1 MRVFLA
7 ALAVMA
13 APEVGWADASKG
25 LELSTRDAALDTTW
39 AVSVRAAEPLGLR
52 FASVA
57 DRLETGRADVMA
69 TAPAEHGVPSVL
81 GAERAQILLR
91 SLTIPGWGQATM
103 GGHETSAKV
112 FLLTEA
118 GIWTSFAAFRV
129 QEAMRQDT
137 YLNTAKLFAGIDL
150 EGHDDEFRRI
160 VGVYASSDDYNL
172 YVVRR
177 DAANLY
183 YDDPSLYDQ
192 YIAEHEL
199 KGGDTWKWSGQ
210 ASFDQ
215 YTEERKLTR
224 KAALRANAMLGLAIA
239 NRLVSALFAARQ
251 AGAPPSAPRSWN
263 LECGPHPED
272 PKTLALGMRLR
283 F

>member
-7 ALAVMA
+7 ALALMA
-13 APEVGWADASKG
+13 APGVGWADASKG
-25 LELSTRDAALDTTW
+25 LELQNRDAALG
-39 AVSVRAAEPLGLR
+39 AGFRSSAPAAEPLGVR
-52 FASVA
+52 FASVT
-57 DRLETGRADVMA
+57 DRLEAGRVEVLA
-69 TAPAEHGVPSVL
+69 TTPAEPGVPATL

-91 SLTIPGWGQATM
+91 SLTIPGWGQATL
-103 GGHETSAKV
+103 GGHETSAKI

-129 QEAMRQDT
+129 QEAMRQDS
-137 YLNTAKLFAGIDL
+137 YLKTAQLFAGIDL
-150 EGHDDEFRRI
+150 DGHDDEFRRI
-160 VGVYASSDDYNL
+160 VGVYPSSDDYNL

-183 YDDPSLYDQ
+183 YDDPALYDQ

-199 KGGDTWKWSGQ
+199 KGKDTWRWSGQ

-251 AGAPPSAPRSWN
+251 AGAPTSAPRSWN

-272 PKTLALGMRLR
+272 PGTMAMAMRIR

>member
-7 ALAVMA
+7 TLAVMA
-13 APEVGWADASKG
+13 APGVGWADASKG
-25 LELSTRDAALDTTW
+25 LELPTRDAAEGAIW
-39 AVSVRAAEPLGLR
+39 AASPRTAEPLGVR

-57 DRLETGRADVMA
+57 DRLEAGRTEVLA

-129 QEAMRQDT
+129 QEGMRQDT
-137 YLNTAKLFAGIDL
+137 YLKTAQLFAGIDL
-150 EGHDDEFRRI
+150 DGKDEEFRRI
-160 VGVYASSDDYNL
+160 VGVYPSSDDYNL

-183 YDDPSLYDQ
+183 YDNPALYDQ

-215 YTEERKLTR
+215 YIEERKATR

-251 AGAPPSAPRSWN
+251 AGAPTSAPRSWN

>member
-1 MRVFLA
+1 
-7 ALAVMA
+7 
-13 APEVGWADASKG
+13 
-25 LELSTRDAALDTTW
+25 
-39 AVSVRAAEPLGLR
+39 
-52 FASVA
+52 
-57 DRLETGRADVMA
+57 
-69 TAPAEHGVPSVL
+69 
-81 GAERAQILLR
+81 
-91 SLTIPGWGQATM
+91 
-103 GGHETSAKV
+103 V
-112 FLLTEA
+112 FLLTEPE
-118 GIWTSFAAFRV
+118 SDLVRRV
-129 QEAMRQDT
+129 QVREAMRQDT
-137 YLNTAKLFAGIDL
+137 YMKTAELFAGSSR
-150 EGHDDEFRRI
+150 GHDEEFRRI
-160 VGVYASSDDYNL
+160 VGVYVSSDDYNL
-172 YVVRR
+172 CVGAPRR
-177 DAANLY
+177 GK
-183 YDDPSLYDQ
+183 SLLRQSPYDQ

-199 KGGDTWKWSGQ
+199 KGGDTWRWSAQ

>member
-1 MRVFLA
+1 
-7 ALAVMA
+7 
-13 APEVGWADASKG
+13 
-25 LELSTRDAALDTTW
+25 
-39 AVSVRAAEPLGLR
+39 
-52 FASVA
+52 
-57 DRLETGRADVMA
+57 
-69 TAPAEHGVPSVL
+69 
-81 GAERAQILLR
+81 
-91 SLTIPGWGQATM
+91 
-103 GGHETSAKV
+103 
-112 FLLTEA
+112 
-118 GIWTSFAAFRV
+118 
-129 QEAMRQDT
+129 MRQDT
-137 YLNTAKLFAGIDL
+137 YLKTAQLFAGIDL
-150 EGHDDEFRRI
+150 QGHDDEFRRI

-183 YDDPSLYDQ
+183 YNDPALYDQ
-192 YIAEHEL
+192 YIAQHEL

-272 PKTLALGMRLR
+272 PQTLALGMRVR